1 MIIKKG
7 PRINFLF
14 LFILIL
20 IIGVIC
26 LFFTSRYLI
35 PYYAEPTKELGIAL
49 IIASILGMTTESFIH
64 GITEERIKKIEDS
77 ATRALLR
84 ELTGNTVYNIIYDH
98 IISKPFTADKFRL
111 TFQLKKEE
119 DDKVN
124 FTVISTTEITNI
136 GDVDSKHKIQ
146 LHSSLKCGNYRGNF
160 AVARRFEALYSKRGN
175 YLRDLLDNN
184 MLAIYKMKKNE
195 AGDFIPVHCEKI
207 NLINKTVETI
217 EDEKTI
223 KTTSFNN
230 DTENIILKHDPQNHF
245 LDFSYYYRL
254 KPGEKI
260 RIEKKQSD
268 IAKNDD
274 FFYFPISETVID
286 GPLAIKIDHNPE
298 ELECFLRLTHPNLV
312 EKELKPSADGYY
324 DINEGL
330 IPGFGILL
338 SWSQSCNDYL

>member
-64 GITEERIKKIEDS
+64 GITEERINKIEGS

-98 IISKPFTADKFRL
+98 IISKPFKADKFRL

-136 GDVDSKHKIQ
+136 GDVDSKHKLQ
-146 LHSSLKCGNYRGNF
+146 LHSLAKHENYPM
-160 AVARRFEALYSKRGN
+160 
-175 YLRDLLDNN
+175 DPLDNN

-195 AGDFIPVHCEKI
+195 AGDFVPVHCEKI

-217 EDEKTI
+217 KDEKII

-230 DTENIILKHDPQNHF
+230 DTENIILKHDPKNYF
-245 LDFSYYYRL
+245 LDFSYYYLL

-286 GPLAIKIDHNPE
+286 GPLAIKIDHDPE
-298 ELECFLRLTHPNLV
+298 ELKCGLRLTHPNLV

-338 SWSQSCNDYL
+338 SWSQ